1 MGRNRRHPAVHRI
14 APGLP
19 CRRRPGEARGM
30 NSPVPRTAS
39 DAQPSP
45 EAALHALRTGGPAA
59 LAERLRD
66 IDFLLTAVATDPG
79 AMFETG
85 TAGRRELKDL
95 LDALH
100 ETRSSLDALEAR
112 TVVAL
117 ADRTR
122 RDQVEAARE
131 DATVADAL
139 LPPLERLIRQADS
152 RTAQDLSLATR
163 RSPSVAD
170 AALA

>member
-1 MGRNRRHPAVHRI
+1 
-14 APGLP
+14 
-19 CRRRPGEARGM
+19 
-30 NSPVPRTAS
+30 
-39 DAQPSP
+39 
-45 EAALHALRTGGPAA
+45 
-59 LAERLRD
+59 
-66 IDFLLTAVATDPG
+66 
-79 AMFETG
+79 
-85 TAGRRELKDL
+85 DL

-122 RDQVEAARE
+122 RDQVQAARE

-170 AALA
+170 AALASAPGRHLRRSPTPPRPRRHRWMLCSAGRSTRCSTNGCPGWTAPA